1 MLFTTRSTNPFPL
14 LLLLLTLLALDIL
27 HVVVLVSF
35 HPRCCFYYWC
45 PRFDSATAVL
55 CRLSL
60 LHLLLP
66 SNCLIV
72 WRTQFCFISVFF
84 FFVFFAFHS
93 LFALCSLS
101 LFLLLRLTVVRWS
114 DSPRAATIATH
125 LNFIGSP
132 VTLPFRT
139 DTHTPQTTTM
149 RMPKK
154 ANKSSWRRSKN
165 KAVERCQRNGRM
177 ISFLMPY
184 REIWDDSH
192 ISSRWF

>member
-35 HPRCCFYYWC
+35 HPRCCFYCWC

-72 WRTQFCFISVFF
+72 WRSQFCFISVFF

-101 LFLLLRLTVVRWS
+101 LSLAPF
-114 DSPRAATIATH
+114 DSRKMKRQSARCDNRHTFEFYWLACHTSILHTH
-125 LNFIGSP
+125 
-132 VTLPFRT
+132 
-139 DTHTPQTTTM
+139 THTPQTTTM

-154 ANKSSWRRSKN
+154 ANKSSWRRSKTKLLRDAN
-165 KAVERCQRNGRM
+165 GMAGWLVFWCHIERSEM
-177 ISFLMPY
+177 IP
-184 REIWDDSH
+184 I
-192 ISSRWF
+192 

>member
-14 LLLLLTLLALDIL
+14 LLHLLTLLALDIL

-35 HPRCCFYYWC
+35 HPRCCFYCWC

-84 FFVFFAFHS
+84 FFVFFRISFAF
-93 LFALCSLS
+93 CSVLS

-139 DTHTPQTTTM
+139 HTHTHKLRKQQQWECQKRQTNRAEEGAKTKLL
-149 RMPKK
+149 RD
-154 ANKSSWRRSKN
+154 ANGMAGWLVFWCHIERS
-165 KAVERCQRNGRM
+165 EM
-177 ISFLMPY
+177 IP
-184 REIWDDSH
+184 I
-192 ISSRWF
+192 